1 MQKHLLDIQN
11 KIQQYVEKQKRKEG
25 LEKLFLLLIY
35 VSIIFFPLTVL
46 ESIFH
51 FSKSIRTV
59 IVYLFLSISFFSF
72 LVFVAYKFIKDF
84 LFYLKPD
91 YEKTSKE
98 IGDKFPQ
105 VKDELTNA
113 LQIINDSSDNI
124 SKELT
129 FAAFENIYN
138 KIKDLDFNSTIDYS
152 KTKKIFRAF
161 LLSLLTITLLN
172 TLITPLKNASYRLI
186 NFGKD
191 FIPPQE
197 FYFSISPQNKTITK
211 GENVVVKISVIGKL
225 QEDISFYYR
234 NEDESEFTKKQL
246 KLNNNFTTYSFLS
259 LSKSIEFYA
268 EKKNIKSNVF
278 KIEVINRPIINLV
291 DVEIIPPAYTK
302 LQGQFQR
309 DNGNII
315 ALKGSKVKINLLAS
329 RELSRSLIVFDDSTQ
344 KEMNVNLNKSFTEI
358 NVYKNT
364 NYYFEIFDKSN
375 IKNENPIKYSITLE
389 NDLDPAIELITPKDD
404 IKLGNENKIPIALKI
419 SDDYGFTKLVLNYS
433 LVSSKYRKPFESYQ
447 SISISFNKNSKEDDV
462 YYVWDLSPLYL
473 TEGEII
479 SFYAEVFDNDNISG
493 PKSSRTKEIK
503 IIVPSIDEIFR
514 SAENSQQ
521 NAINDLQETFKEAD
535 KLQSELKKLSDELKQ
550 NTREI
555 NWQEKEKLEKAT
567 EKFQQLGNKLN
578 EISEKLSDMQK
589 EMMKNNLLS
598 EETLSK
604 YNELQKLLEQ
614 FDNEEL
620 KNAFKRMQDALKNL
634 LRDNVQLSLEDL
646 KANEEFIKNSIE
658 RTLNLLKRIQV
669 EQKVDELVKRAD
681 NLSEEINE
689 LAEMTEKS
697 NLNNPDSKK
706 ELTEKQ
712 KNISEKIDQLKNTM
726 ENLNEKMNSLKD
738 MPKDLLDKIEN
749 EFDKQNN
756 EKLSDE
762 ALKQLNQL
770 QKMNALQNQKKLS
783 SNMQM
788 MKKQF
793 ENLQSQL
800 QQADQL
806 RSFFEM
812 AKILDDLL
820 SISKEQENL
829 RMQTEK
835 SSTSINELNKNVR
848 EQNQL
853 SNNLIKTLEKM
864 SDLSQKTFAIT
875 PEMGKALGK
884 ALNEMKQAQS
894 MLQNQ
899 NLPIASNYQKNAMRS
914 INEAASLL
922 KGSMDQMM
930 NGGQGGGMMSLM
942 QQLQQMAQ
950 QQMNLNQ
957 LTQMLNQGQMTQ
969 EMLSQ
974 MQRLAQQQELIR
986 KSLEQLNNEA
996 KSTGESKKLA
1006 SNLEKI
1012 LQEMKEVVTNLQTN
1026 KLDDKTIKQ
1035 QERILSKLLDA
1046 QRSINERDFEETR
1059 KSNVGENIFRNSPK
1073 ELILTEERKNK
1084 LKEELQ
1090 KAMREGYKKDYED
1103 LIRKYFESIDKLY
1116 SK

>member
-1 MQKHLLDIQN
+1 MQNHLFDIQN
-11 KIQQYVEKQKRKEG
+11 KIQRYVEKQKRREG
-25 LEKLFLLLIY
+25 LEKLFLFLIY
-35 VSIIFFPLTVL
+35 VFITFLLITFF
-46 ESIFH
+46 ESIFY
-51 FSKSIRTV
+51 FSKSIRTI
-59 IVYLFLSISFFSF
+59 IVYLSLFLSSLSFF
-72 LVFVAYKFIKDF
+72 VFVSYKFIKDF

-91 YEKTSKE
+91 YEITSKE
-98 IGDKFPQ
+98 IGSKFPN
-105 VKDELTNA
+105 VKDELTNV
-113 LQIINDSSDNI
+113 LQIIKESSINT

-129 FAAFENIYN
+129 TAAFENIYN
-138 KIKDLDFNSTIDYS
+138 KIKGLDFNSTIDYS
-152 KTKKIFRAF
+152 KAKKLSRIF
-161 LLSLLTITLLN
+161 LLSSLIIILLLTFV
-172 TLITPLKNASYRLI
+172 TPLKNSAIRLI
-186 NFGKD
+186 NYDKD
-191 FIPPQE
+191 FLPPQE
-197 FYFSISPQNKTITK
+197 FYFSISPQNLTITK
-211 GENVVVKISVIGKL
+211 GENVLIKISVIGKL
-225 QEDISFYYR
+225 QEEVSFHYR
-234 NEDESEFTKKQL
+234 NEDESEFNKKKL
-246 KLNNNFTTYSFLS
+246 KLMNNFTTYSFLS
-259 LSKSIEFYA
+259 LSKSIEFFVQH
-268 EKKNIKSNVF
+268 KNIKSKVF
-278 KIEVINRPIINLV
+278 KIDVINHPIINLM

-302 LQGQFQR
+302 LQKQFQR
-309 DNGNII
+309 DNGNIV
-315 ALKGSKVKINLLAS
+315 ALKGSKVKISLVAS
-329 RELSRSLIVFDDSTQ
+329 RELSKSSIVFDDTTQ
-344 KEMNVNLNKSFTEI
+344 KQMTINLNKALTEI
-358 NVYKNT
+358 NIFKNT
-364 NYYFEIFDKSN
+364 NYFFEIFDKSN
-375 IKNENPIKYSITLE
+375 IKNEKPIKYSITVE
-389 NDLDPAIELITPKDD
+389 NDLSPSIELVSPKDD
-404 IKLGNENKIPIALKI
+404 IKLGSENKIPIALKV
-419 SDDYGFTKLVLNYS
+419 SDDYGFTKLLLNYS
-433 LVSSKYRKPFESYQ
+433 LISSKYRKTFESYQ
-447 SISISFNKNSKEDDV
+447 SILIPFNKDSKEDDV
-462 YYVWDLSPLYL
+462 YFVWDLSSLYL
-473 TEGEII
+473 TESETI
-479 SFYAEVFDNDNISG
+479 SFFAEVFDNDNISG

-514 SAENSQQ
+514 SADNNQQ
-521 NAINDLQETFKEAD
+521 NAINDLQETFKDAE

-550 NTREI
+550 NSREI
-555 NWQEKEKLEKAT
+555 NWQEKEKLEKAA
-567 EKFQQLGNKLN
+567 EKFQQIGNKLN

-598 EETLSK
+598 EETLAK

-614 FDNEEL
+614 FDNDEL
-620 KNAFKRMQDALKNL
+620 KNALKRMQDALKNL
-634 LRDNVQLSLEDL
+634 MRDNVQMSLEDL

-669 EQKVDELVKRAD
+669 EQKVDELIKRAD
-681 NLSEEINE
+681 NLTKELNE
-689 LAEMTEKS
+689 LSGKTEMT
-697 NLNNPDSKK
+697 NLNNSDAKK

-712 KNISEKIDQLKNTM
+712 KDITEKIDQFKNTM
-726 ENLNEKMNSLKD
+726 KDLNEKMNSLKD
-738 MPKDLLDKIEN
+738 MPKDFLDKIEN

-756 EKLSDE
+756 EKLSEE
-762 ALKQLNQL
+762 ALRQLNEF
-770 QKMNALQNQKKLS
+770 QKMNALQNQKKLA
-783 SNMQM
+783 SNMQT
-788 MKKQF
+788 MKNQF

-800 QQADQL
+800 QQANQM

-829 RMQTEK
+829 RLQTENL
-835 SSTSINELNKNVR
+835 SPSMNETNKNIK

-853 SNNLIKTLEKM
+853 SNNLIKTLERM
-864 SDLSQKTFAIT
+864 SNLSQKTFAIT

-884 ALNEMKQAQS
+884 ALSEMRQAQS

-899 NLPIASNYQKNAMRS
+899 NLQLASSYQKNAMKN

-957 LTQMLNQGQMTQ
+957 LTQILNQGQMTQ

-974 MQRLAQQQELIR
+974 IQRLAQQQDLIR

-996 KSTGESKKLA
+996 KSSGESKKLA

-1035 QERILSKLLDA
+1035 QERILSKLLDT

-1073 ELILTEERKNK
+1073 ELIITEERKNK

-1103 LIRKYFESIDKLY
+1103 LIRKYFESIDKIY

>member
-1 MQKHLLDIQN
+1 MQKHLFDIQN
-11 KIQQYVEKQKRKEG
+11 KIQRYVEKQKRKEG
-25 LEKLFLLLIY
+25 LEKLFLWF
-35 VSIIFFPLTVL
+35 IFFLVLILLLTIL
-46 ESIFH
+46 ESVFH
-51 FSKSIRTV
+51 FSKSSRTF
-59 IVYLFLSISFFSF
+59 IFYLSLFVFVFTFIA
-72 LVFVAYKFIKDF
+72 FVAYRFIKDF

-105 VKDELTNA
+105 IKDELTNA
-113 LQIINDSSDNI
+113 LQLMTKSFNST
-124 SKELT
+124 SKDLLN
-129 FAAFENIYN
+129 AAFENIYE
-138 KIKDLDFNSTIDYS
+138 KTKDLDFNSVIDYS
-152 KTKKIFRAF
+152 RTKKILRAF

-246 KLNNNFTTYSFLS
+246 KLNNNFTTYNFLS

-291 DVEIIPPAYTK
+291 DVEIIPPSYTK
-302 LQGQFQR
+302 LTTQFQR

-364 NYYFEIFDKSN
+364 NYYFEILDKSN
-375 IKNENPIKYSITLE
+375 IKNEKPIKYSITVE
-389 NDLDPAIELITPKDD
+389 NDLTPSIELISPKDD
-404 IKLGNENKIPIALKI
+404 IKLGNENKIPIAIKI
-419 SDDYGFTKLVLNYS
+419 SDDYGFSKLNLNYS
-433 LVSSKYRKPFESYQ
+433 LISSKYRKPFDSYQ
-447 SISISFNKNSKEDDV
+447 SISISLNHNLKEDDV

-473 TEGEII
+473 TEGEVI
-479 SFYAEVFDNDNISG
+479 SFYGEVFDNDNISG

-514 SAENSQQ
+514 SADNNQQ
-521 NAINDLQETFKEAD
+521 NVIKDLQETFKDAE

-550 NTREI
+550 NSREI

-598 EETLSK
+598 EETISK

-614 FDNEEL
+614 FDNDEL

-634 LRDNVQLSLEDL
+634 MRDNVQMTLEDL
-646 KANEEFIKNSIE
+646 KANEEYIKNSIE

-669 EQKVDELVKRAD
+669 EQKVDELIKRTE
-681 NLSEEINE
+681 NLTKDINE
-689 LAEMTEKS
+689 LTNKTEIS
-697 NLNNPDSKK
+697 NLNNSDTKK
-706 ELTEKQ
+706 ELSEKQ

-726 ENLNEKMNSLKD
+726 QDLNDKMNSLKD
-738 MPKDLLDKIEN
+738 MPKDLLEKIEN
-749 EFDKQNN
+749 EFDKQDN
-756 EKLSDE
+756 EKLSEE

-770 QKMNALQNQKKLS
+770 QKMNALQTQKKLS

-788 MKKQF
+788 IKKQF
-793 ENLQSQL
+793 ENLQSQI
-800 QQADQL
+800 QQSNQM

-829 RMQTEK
+829 RTQTENL
-835 SSTSINELNKNVR
+835 SPSMNETNKNIK

-853 SNNLIKTLEKM
+853 SSNLIKTLKRM
-864 SDLSQKTFAIT
+864 SNLSQKTFAIT

-884 ALNEMKQAQS
+884 ALDEMRKVQS
-894 MLQNQ
+894 MMQNQ
-899 NLPIASNYQKNAMRS
+899 NIPLASNYQKNAMKN
-914 INEAASLL
+914 INEAVSLL

-957 LTQMLNQGQMTQ
+957 LTQMLNQGQMSQ

-974 MQRLAQQQELIR
+974 LQRLAQQQEIIR

-996 KSTGESKKLA
+996 KSSGESKKLS

-1026 KLDDKTIKQ
+1026 KLDNNTIKQ

-1046 QRSINERDFEETR
+1046 QRSINERDYEETR

-1103 LIRKYFESIDKLY
+1103 LIRKYYESIDKLY